1 MDATVGALSLAD
13 GLPERTK
20 LHVPV
25 SLPHQ
30 DICVHSQTAMEYSS
44 SAIDVDGIAL
54 AALRG
59 PRCGQVRVVYLA
71 DRLADVSAATARQL
85 KYRANV

>member
-25 SLPHQ
+25 SLPHH
-30 DICVHSQTAMEYSS
+30 DICVHSQTAEYSS

-54 AALRG
+54 AAFRG
-59 PRCGQVRVVYLA
+59 PRCVIL
-71 DRLADVSAATARQL
+71 LSSSVSNSAGAYGS
-85 KYRANV
+85 KH